1 MAFDGLTIHALTKEL
16 KDTLTGGRIYKIA
29 QPEKD
34 ELFLTIKTPGG
45 QYRLLI
51 SANPSLPL
59 VYISTSNK
67 QAPLTAP
74 NFCML
79 LRKHLNN
86 GRIVNISQPGLER
99 IIDFQIEHLNE
110 LGDLCTKH
118 LIVELM
124 GKYSNIIFTDDNSK
138 IIDSIKRINAFTSS
152 VREVLPGYDY
162 FIPNTAGKTD
172 PISADYSFADIVFT
186 GNKPVSK
193 AIYEGFTGISPMIAY
208 ECCSRSGIDND
219 AYANMLTSVEQ
230 IHLAGIFSNMMDDVK
245 KQNFTPCIIYE
256 DNNPKD
262 FSVIRPSACND
273 VSLVLYDSISLMLET
288 YYSEKNNKSRIRQY
302 SANLRQVVQTL
313 LDRNYKKYQL
323 QQTQLK
329 DTEKRDKYRIYGEL
343 INTYGYNIPEGSKSF
358 TALNY
363 YTNEEISI
371 PLEPTLS
378 PRENSLRYFARYNK
392 LKRTYEALSELTLE
406 TKREIDHLESV
417 NTAINIATS
426 YDDILQIKEELIQ
439 YGFIKNHATAKR
451 GRVERSKSKPLHY
464 VSSDGYDMYVGK
476 NNLQNEYLTFKF
488 ADGND
493 WWFHAKQMP
502 GSHVIVKSN
511 GNLLPDKT
519 FEEAAA
525 LAAYYSKGQNQ
536 SLVEVDYVEKKHVKK
551 VAKAAPGFVIYH
563 TNYSMNIA
571 PDISKIN
578 ICQ

>member
-34 ELFLTIKTPGG
+34 ELFLTIKTSGG
-45 QYRLLI
+45 PYRLLM

-152 VREVLPGYDY
+152 IREVLPGYDY
-162 FIPNTAGKTD
+162 FIPNTAQKTD
-172 PISADYSFADIVFT
+172 PISDDYSFADIVFT
-186 GNKPVSK
+186 RNKPVSE
-193 AIYEGFTGISPMIAY
+193 AIYKGFTGISPMIAY

-219 AYANMLTSVEQ
+219 VYANMLTSVEQ

-262 FSVIRPSACND
+262 FSVIRPFDCND
-273 VSLVLYDSISLMLET
+273 ESLVLYDSISLMLET
-288 YYSEKNNKSRIRQY
+288 YYSEKNNKSRIHQY
-302 SANLRQVVQTL
+302 SANLRQVIQTL

-329 DTEKRDKYRIYGEL
+329 DTEKKDKYRIYGEL

-392 LKRTYEALSELTLE
+392 LKRTYEALSELTRE
-406 TKREIDHLESV
+406 TKLEIDHLESV

-439 YGFIKNHATAKR
+439 YGFVKNHANTKK
-451 GRVERSKSKPLHY
+451 GRIERSKSKPLHY

-488 ADGND
+488 ADGSD

-511 GNLLPDKT
+511 GSMLPDKT

-563 TNYSMNIA
+563 TNYSMNIV